1 MFYYIGFNGTRQTE
15 FTRIPYRPSSTVIV
29 FDNRMTP
36 AFGGLSGT
44 VYAGF
49 DPKLQAALA
58 TKFPKGNHATLVD
71 ALNEL
76 SNEVVAI
83 LARIGSRI
91 GAYDPDLWNFIT
103 SIPTSGWITD
113 NWGMTVKLDASG
125 MIAHLSGS
133 PKWCKDD
140 ADSAKRWHNTT
151 GCWRE

>member
-1 MFYYIGFNGTRQTE
+1 
-15 FTRIPYRPSSTVIV
+15 
-29 FDNRMTP
+29 MTP